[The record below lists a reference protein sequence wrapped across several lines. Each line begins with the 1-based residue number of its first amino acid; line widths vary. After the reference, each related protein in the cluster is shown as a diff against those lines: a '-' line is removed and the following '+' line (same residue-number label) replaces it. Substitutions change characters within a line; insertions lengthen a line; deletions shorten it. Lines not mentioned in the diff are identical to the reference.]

1 MPALESMKVLDL
13 TQYEA
18 GPVCTQMLAWLG
30 AQVVKIEPPRSGDP
44 GRHTAQVAGD
54 ADALYF
60 LSFNANKQSV
70 TLNLR
75 TEEGRRIFLELVA
88 RFDVVV
94 ENFTVGTMEHLGI
107 GYDELRKA
115 NPSII
120 YGSLK
125 GFGLTGPHAEFKC
138 FDWVAQATAGIFSV
152 TGTPQTGPIRPAAAV
167 GDTGSGITLAL
178 GIVAA
183 YVQKLLTG
191 EGQRVEVAMQ
201 EAALNFM
208 RMQLSTRTETGEP
221 LQRRDPHAMAP
232 SGIFPC
238 APGGA
243 NDYVYI
249 MVPTS
254 KFWDTLTIAMNRP
267 ELATDPRF
275 STHEQRRSHSEE
287 LWQEMACWTRQQTKF
302 EVFEL
307 LGAIGVPCGAVYDSS
322 DIFHDQHLRDRDM
335 IATMH
340 HPVRGDWE
348 FPAPPVRMERSHV
361 DFDRAPLL
369 GEHTDD
375 LLSTVLGLDANGL
388 ELLREKGIT

>member
-1 MPALESMKVLDL
+1 MPALERMKVLDL

-30 AQVVKIEPPRSGDP
+30 AQVVKIEPPLSGDP

-60 LSFNANKQSV
+60 LSFNANKRSV
-70 TLNLR
+70 TLNLQ
-75 TEEGRRIFLELVA
+75 TQEGRAIFLDLVA

-94 ENFTVGTMEHLGI
+94 ENFTVGTMDRLGI
-107 GYDELRKA
+107 GYEVLRKA

-125 GFGLTGPHAEFKC
+125 GFGLSGPHAEFKC

-152 TGTPQTGPIRPAAAV
+152 TGTPDTGPIRPAAAV
-167 GDTGSGITLAL
+167 GDTGSGMTLAL

-183 YVQKLLTG
+183 YVQKLQMG

-208 RMQLSTRTETGEP
+208 RTQLSTRNASGEP

-238 APGGA
+238 APGGE

-254 KFWDTLTIAMNRP
+254 KFWDTLTIAMGCP

-275 STHEQRRSHSEE
+275 ATHELRRSHSEE
-287 LWQEMACWTRQQTKF
+287 LWQEMACWTRRQTKF
-302 EVFEL
+302 EVFEQ
-307 LGAIGVPCGAVYDSS
+307 LGTIGVPCGAVYDSS
-322 DIFHDQHLRDRDM
+322 DIFRDQHLRERGM

-340 HPVRGDWE
+340 HPMRGDWE
-348 FPAPPVRMERSHV
+348 FPAPPVRMERSSV
-361 DFDRAPLL
+361 EFDSAPLL

-375 LLSTVLGLDANGL
+375 VLSTMLGMDAQSL
-388 ELLREKGIT
+388 QTLREKGIT